1 MKRVRSAVWILL
13 ILSLTVI
20 FSAFLVHDTT
30 KSLLHQLDTIQIT
43 CEQYDF
49 EQAAAQIEQMNNYY
63 QKREHWLALFIK
75 RDYLGSIAVSIS
87 GLSAYAKPENL
98 QDLKSEIG
106 KARTQLLMV
115 DHLFFSLL

>member
-87 GLSAYAKPENL
+87 GLSAYVKPENL